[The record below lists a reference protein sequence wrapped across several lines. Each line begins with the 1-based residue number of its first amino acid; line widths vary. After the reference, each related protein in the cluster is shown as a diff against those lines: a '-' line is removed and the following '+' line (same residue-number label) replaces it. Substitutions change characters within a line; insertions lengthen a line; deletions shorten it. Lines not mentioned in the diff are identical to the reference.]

1 MASSQSDSRKK
12 AKTGRESDVSSK
24 TRKSS
29 AYDPEFEQHLIDHG
43 IYPEG
48 YGGVRNLQEP
58 HNCEEINARLTLP
71 RASLS
76 PSRFTREAFL
86 DFKEKNQEAL
96 TEATVMSTVFPI
108 IAGSANIPHSE
119 NLRFGNLKDLTDGS
133 ITKAQPDFY
142 DGARP
147 EDLNRQIRK
156 ELGPYIVPSTN
167 TAAPCLPNFFTE
179 GKGPNGNTAVCK
191 NQALYDGALGAR
203 GIHELR
209 SYVDPETAYDNN
221 AYTITSTYHGGS
233 GDLTIYTTHPTLSN
247 DTQNPIEYRMTQLR
261 GWKMTDI
268 PETFRKGASALRN
281 ARDWAKERREELTA
295 AANGKVADVEHS
307 DLVSSTPSFVSLSSD
322 EPVHLESETSAD
334 ELALDT
340 DTFARST
347 HRMPVGALTN
357 PSPKISSNRRSKKKP
372 VRVDR
377 GSGTGY
383 GGLQKT

>member
-12 AKTGRESDVSSK
+12 PKTGRESDVSSK

-58 HNCEEINARLTLP
+58 HNWEEINARLALP

-147 EDLNRQIRK
+147 EDLNRQIRE

-167 TAAPCLPNFFTE
+167 TAAPCLPNFFME
-179 GKGPNGNTAVCK
+179 AKGPNGGTPTCK
-191 NQALYDGALGAR
+191 NQALYDGAVGAR

-233 GDLTIYTTHPTLSN
+233 GDLTIYTTHPTPSN
-247 DTQNPIEYRMTQLR
+247 DPQNPVEYRMTQLN
-261 GWKMTDI
+261 GWKMTGN
-268 PETFRKGASALRN
+268 PEAFRQGASALRH
-281 ARDWAKERREELTA
+281 ARDLAKEKREELIA
-295 AANGKVADVEHS
+295 AANGKALSVEQS
-307 DLVSSTPSFVSLSSD
+307 GLDSSTQSFVSLSSND
-322 EPVHLESETSAD
+322 ATHPESETSAD
-334 ELALDT
+334 ELALDVDRFT
-340 DTFARST
+340 SSIHRTPARAQT
-347 HRMPVGALTN
+347 
-357 PSPKISSNRRSKKKP
+357 SPPPKVSSNRRSKKAFQVNKRP
-372 VRVDR
+372 SRR
-377 GSGTGY
+377 PEAT
-383 GGLQKT
+383 QII